1 VTAGAKGRVVRR
13 ERDAVRLL
21 ADGTLPELFERQ
33 AGATPDAHAV
43 VCGATTVTYAEV
55 NARAN
60 QLAHHL
66 ITLGAGPE
74 KVVAVAL
81 PRSVQLVIAIL
92 GVTKTGAAYL
102 PVDLEYP
109 PHRVAQM
116 VDGTCAL
123 LLSVRGAVAGPAE
136 TPCLLLDDPDLVRTL
151 DACPRTDVAERGR
164 PLPPQHPAYVVH
176 TSGSTGRSKGVM
188 VPHEA
193 IVNRLSW
200 MQGEYALRPSDRVL
214 HKASISVDV
223 AVWEVFWPL
232 VVGAVLVVAEP
243 GGHKD
248 PAYLT
253 SLIQRER
260 VTTAH
265 FVPSM
270 LDAFVRTPEIAGC
283 TSLRRVL
290 CGGEAL
296 RGGLAERFRAV
307 SEAELHHLYGLTETV
322 VDVTSW
328 RCTPH
333 EGPQVPIGRPV
344 WDTHVYVLDD
354 RLRPVPPGVAGELYI
369 AGAGLARG
377 YLGRPALT
385 AGRFLACPFGGPG
398 ERMYRTGDLAR
409 WNADGNLE
417 FIGRTD
423 HQVKIR
429 GYRIE
434 LGEVQS
440 ALTTQRGVA
449 QAAVTVR
456 EDDPGDRRLI
466 AYVVTDETTGETID
480 PARLRRTL
488 ARTLPDHLTPAAIV
502 VMDAF
507 PLTPNGKLDRA
518 ALPAPGYTTT
528 DRSSRTPHEEILTRL
543 FAETLHLDRVGIDD
557 DFFDLGG
564 HSLLA
569 TRLISRIRTTL
580 GIELPIRALFE
591 TPTVAGLARHLTY
604 AGDAR
609 PVLTAG
615 RRPDVVPLSSSQQRL
630 WFLNR
635 LEGPS
640 ATYNMPVALRIS
652 GELDTDA
659 LADALADVVE
669 RHETL
674 RTVFPETG
682 GAPRQVIL
690 PPQAARPP
698 LHRAHVTE
706 AELPEA
712 LTEAAAEGFDLTRRP
727 PLRAHLLRLP
737 AGHEPRHVLLL
748 VLHHIAADGWSMTPL
763 AQDLATAYRA
773 RRTGRPPEWTPLPV
787 HYADYTLWQRELLG
801 GRTDAGSI
809 LNEQLGYWTTA
820 LHGIHDQLPLPTDHP
835 RPAVATHRGA
845 TVRFDIAPHL
855 YDRLLRLA
863 HRNNATLFMVL
874 HAAYA
879 TLLTRLGAGTDIP
892 IGVPIAGRTDEALD
906 HLIGFFVNTLVL
918 RTDTAENPTF
928 AQLIRR
934 TRETTLRAYQNQDV
948 PLEQLIEAIGP
959 ARSAA
964 HNPLFQVMFALD
976 NNPAAHFDLPGLGV
990 TGQRVDIGTAKF
1002 DLFLNLAEEPGR
1014 DGSPPAISGAFE
1026 YATDLFDRH
1035 TVEAMAQRLER
1046 ILEQIVAGPDTPI
1059 GDLDVLTPS
1068 ERHRLLHEWND
1079 TTRPIADTGLP
1090 ELFEAQVA
1098 RTPDAPAV
1106 ISDDT
1111 TLTYA
1116 ELNARANRLAHH
1128 LIERG
1133 AGPEKI
1139 VAFALS
1145 RSVQL
1150 VIAVLAVTKTGAAY
1164 LPIDLRYPEARM
1176 RLVIEQTG
1184 ARLLVTDRATV
1195 ARVPSD
1201 RVAAVVV
1208 DDQPGTESTDDPRVS
1223 VHGDQ
1228 LAYVVF
1234 TSGST
1239 GAPKGVAATHADVVA
1254 LAADR
1259 SWRNGAHERILLHS
1273 PPNFDASTYELWVPL
1288 LSGGQV
1294 VVAPPGDLEPA
1305 TLSRMVRQHG
1315 VTALWLT
1322 AGLFM
1327 LMAERPECLA
1337 GVREAWIGGD
1347 VVPPPTVRRV
1357 MDACPGTVIVDVYG
1371 PTEITAFA
1379 TRFYVRHSGDLRGAL
1394 PIGRPLD
1401 NTRVYVLDDRLRP
1414 VPPGVAGELYIAGA
1428 GLARGYLGRPALTAE
1443 RFLACPFG
1451 GPGERMYRTGDLARW
1466 NADGNLEFIGRT
1478 DHQVKIRGYRIEL
1491 GEVQSALTTRPGV
1504 AQAAVIVR
1512 EDHPGDQ
1519 RLTAYVVADENTA
1532 IDPARLH
1539 QGLAETLP
1547 DYMTPAAIVVLDA
1560 FPLTPNGKL
1569 DRAALPAPELITTDR
1584 HSRTPHEE
1592 TLAHLFAETLHLD
1605 RIGIDD
1611 DFFDLGGH
1619 SLLATRLISRIRTTL
1634 GIELPIRAL
1643 FETPTIA
1650 GLARNLEETGPK
1662 DALSV
1667 VLPLQPR
1674 GTRPPLFC
1682 VHPAGGLSW
1691 SYAGLIQH
1699 LGADQP
1705 IIGLQAPSVT
1715 CPERPALSV
1724 RRLAAA
1730 HLEQIR
1736 AIQPTGP
1743 YALLGWSVG
1752 GLLVHEIAAEL
1763 QDLGE
1768 QVSLLG
1774 LLDAYPGYRPE
1785 RARSE
1790 EEILAQFADQFGI
1803 EGTELD
1809 RDAILAAAG
1818 GSLTHFDRPTAQ
1830 AILDTYID
1838 LSRRAFDHVPRP
1850 FHGDALLFVAGLDGD
1865 QEPRVASTRPY
1876 ITGDV
1881 LRHDVNARHAS
1892 MTDPGPLREIG
1903 RVLARHLSI

>member
-1 VTAGAKGRVVRR
+1 MTAGGNRR
-13 ERDAVRLL
+13 AVPGERDDSGDAVRLR
-21 ADGTLPELFERQ
+21 ADGTLPGLFERQ
-33 AGATPDAHAV
+33 VGAAPDAPAV
-43 VCGATTVTYAEV
+43 VFGDTTLTYAEL

-60 QLAHHL
+60 RLAHHL
-66 ITLGAGPE
+66 IGLGAGPE
-74 KVVAVAL
+74 KIVALAL
-81 PRSVQLVIAIL
+81 PRSVELVTAVL
-92 GVTKTGAAYL
+92 AVAKTGAAYL
-102 PVDLEYP
+102 PVDLQYP
-109 PHRVAQM
+109 PHRIEQM
-116 VDGTCAL
+116 LRGTCTL
-123 LLSVRGAVAGPAE
+123 LLSMKDAAGGPAE
-136 TPCLLLDDPDLVRTL
+136 TPCLLLDDPDVVRAL
-151 DACPRTDVAERGR
+151 DACPPTNVAQRGR
-164 PLPPQHPAYVVH
+164 PLSPQHPAYVVY
-176 TSGSTGRSKGVM
+176 TSGSTGRPKGVM
-188 VPHEA
+188 VPHDA
-193 IVNRLSW
+193 IVSRLSW
-200 MQGEYALRPSDRVL
+200 MQGEYALRSSDRVL
-214 HKASISVDV
+214 HKASVSVDV

-232 VVGAVLVVAEP
+232 VAGAVLVVAEP
-243 GGHKD
+243 GGHRD

-253 SLIQRER
+253 SLIRREH

-290 CGGEAL
+290 CGGETL
-296 RGGLAERFRAV
+296 PGGLAERFRAV
-307 SEAELHHLYGLTETV
+307 SDADLHHLYGLTETV

-328 RCTPH
+328 KCTPSD
-333 EGPQVPIGRPV
+333 GPRVPIGRPIR
-344 WDTHVYVLDD
+344 DTHVYVLDD
-354 RLRPVPPGVAGELYI
+354 RLRLVPPGVAGELYV

-377 YLGRPALT
+377 YLGRPAVT
-385 AGRFLACPFGGPG
+385 AERFLACPYEGPG
-398 ERMYRTGDLAR
+398 ERMYRTGDVAR
-409 WNADGNLE
+409 WNAGGNLE

-423 HQVKIR
+423 DQVKIR
-429 GYRIE
+429 GYRVE
-434 LGEVQS
+434 LREIQA
-440 ALTTQRGVA
+440 ALTAQRGIT

-456 EDDPGDRRLI
+456 EDHPGDRQLI
-466 AYVVTDETTGETID
+466 GYVVTDETTD

-488 ARTLPDHLTPAAIV
+488 ARTLPDHMTPAAIV
-502 VMDAF
+502 VLDAL

-518 ALPAPGYTTT
+518 ALPAPGYATT
-528 DRSSRTPHEEILTRL
+528 DRSSRTPHEEILARL

-557 DFFDLGG
+557 GFFDLGG

-580 GIELPIRALFE
+580 GIEVPIRALFE
-591 TPTVAGLARHLTY
+591 TPTVAGLARDLAY
-604 AGDAR
+604 AGNAR

-615 RRPDVVPLSSSQQRL
+615 SRPDVIPLSSSQQRL

-640 ATYNMPVALRIS
+640 ATYNMPVALRLS
-652 GELDTDA
+652 GELDTGA
-659 LADALADVVE
+659 LAAALADVTG

-682 GAPRQVIL
+682 GAPRQVVL
-690 PPQAARPP
+690 PPQAARPR
-698 LHRAHVTE
+698 LHGVHVTE
-706 AELPEA
+706 AGLPEA
-712 LTEAAAEGFDLTRRP
+712 LTEAAAPGFDLTREP
-727 PLRAHLLRLP
+727 PLRAHLLTLA

-763 AQDLATAYRA
+763 THDLATAYQA
-773 RRTGRPPEWTPLPV
+773 RRTGRPPQWTPLPV
-787 HYADYTLWQRELLG
+787 QYADYALWQRELLG
-801 GRTDAGSI
+801 SRTDPDSV
-809 LNEQLGYWTTA
+809 LSEQLGYWTTA
-820 LHGIHDQLPLPTDHP
+820 FHEIPDQLQLPTDHP
-835 RPAVATHRGA
+835 RPSVATHRGA
-845 TVRFDIAPHL
+845 TVPFDISAHL
-855 YDRLLRLA
+855 HDRLLRLA
-863 HRNNATLFMVL
+863 QRNNATLFMVL

-892 IGVPIAGRTDEALD
+892 VGVPIAGRTDDALD
-906 HLIGFFVNTLVL
+906 PLIGFFVNTLVL
-918 RTDTAENPTF
+918 RTGTAGNPTF
-928 AQLIRR
+928 AQLIRQ
-934 TRETTLRAYQNQDV
+934 TRETTLRAYQNQDL
-948 PLEQLIEAIGP
+948 PLEQLIEAISP
-959 ARSAA
+959 ARSTAY
-964 HNPLFQVMFALD
+964 NPLFQVMFALD
-976 NNPAAHFDLPGLGV
+976 NNATAHFELPGLSI
-990 TGQRVDIGTAKF
+990 TEQRVDMGIAKF
-1002 DLFLNLAEEPGR
+1002 DLFLNLAEGPGP
-1014 DGSPPAISGAFE
+1014 DGTPSGISGAFE

-1046 ILEQIVAGPDTPI
+1046 ILEQIASDSDVPI
-1059 GDLDVLTPS
+1059 GDLDILTPS

-1079 TTRPIADTGLP
+1079 TTRPVADTALP

-1106 ISDDT
+1106 VSDDT

-1116 ELNARANRLAHH
+1116 ELNAHANRLAHH

-1139 VAFALS
+1139 VALALP
-1145 RSVQL
+1145 RSVRL

-1164 LPIDLRYPEARM
+1164 LPVDLRYPEARM
-1176 RLVIEQTG
+1176 RLVIEQTD
-1184 ARLLVTDRATV
+1184 ARLLVTDRATI

-1201 RVAAVVV
+1201 RADVVVV
-1208 DDQPGTESTDDPRVS
+1208 DDERAESGADPRVP

-1259 SWRNGAHERILLHS
+1259 CWRNGAHERILLHS

-1305 TLSRMVRQHG
+1305 TLARVVRRHQ

-1357 MDACPGTVIVDVYG
+1357 MDACPGTVVVDVYG

-1379 TRFYVRHSGDLRGAL
+1379 TRFYVRHRDDLRSAL

-1414 VPPGVAGELYIAGA
+1414 VPPGVSGELYIAGA
-1428 GLARGYLGRPALTAE
+1428 GLARGYLDRPALTAE
-1443 RFLACPFG
+1443 RFLACPYG
-1451 GPGERMYRTGDLARW
+1451 GSGERMYRTGDLARW
-1466 NADGNLEFIGRT
+1466 NAGGNLEFIGRT
-1478 DHQVKIRGYRIEL
+1478 DHQVKVRGYRIEL
-1491 GEVQSALTTRPGV
+1491 GEIQTALTAQPGV
-1504 AQAAVIVR
+1504 AQAAIAVR

-1519 RLTAYVVADENTA
+1519 RLTAYVVTDETT
-1532 IDPARLH
+1532 DPARLR
-1539 QGLAETLP
+1539 QNLAQILP

-1560 FPLTPNGKL
+1560 FPLTPNGKI
-1569 DRAALPAPELITTDR
+1569 DREALPAPEFVTTDR

-1634 GIELPIRAL
+1634 GVELPIRAL

-1650 GLARNLEETGPK
+1650 GLARNLEGTGPK

-1667 VLPLQPR
+1667 VLPLRSR
-1674 GTRPPLFC
+1674 GIRPPLFC

-1715 CPERPALSV
+1715 CPGRPALSV
-1724 RRLAAA
+1724 RRLAAE

-1743 YALLGWSVG
+1743 YALLGWSIG

-1768 QVSLLG
+1768 HVSLLG

-1803 EGTELD
+1803 AGTELD
-1809 RDAILAAAG
+1809 RDAILAATG

-1830 AILDTYID
+1830 AILDTYIN

-1850 FHGDALLFVAGLDGD
+1850 FQGDALLFVAKLDGE
-1865 QEPRVASTRPY
+1865 QERRVAATRPY
-1876 ITGDV
+1876 ITGEV
-1881 LRHDVNARHAS
+1881 IRHDVNARHAS

-1903 RVLARHLSI
+1903 SVLARHLGR